1 MKGTQSSFTGRSLL
15 PYTSPSH
22 RGQKARGGRGRD
34 RSNEEEVRV
43 ATLVCSPGPP
53 RCSPLPPT
61 WRGLEGVGQ
70 RVSLSTGGRRRKP
83 YRSHGA
89 ARLQRTVPAPR
100 LSGLPV
106 TVATASSHARRPS
119 KVLRLCLCACP
130 GLPCLAS
137 SLAGGGEGEGGAGG
151 RLGQASASGQKVFSV
166 CVLLP
171 VPRGPRNRTAEDR
184 HEGRQRLSRVPLRM

>member
-1 MKGTQSSFTGRSLL
+1 M
-15 PYTSPSH
+15 
-22 RGQKARGGRGRD
+22 
-34 RSNEEEVRV
+34 
-43 ATLVCSPGPP
+43 ATLLCSPGPP

-106 TVATASSHARRPS
+106 TVATASSHALRPS
-119 KVLRLCLCACP
+119 KVLRLCACP

-137 SLAGGGEGEGGAGG
+137 SLAGGGGTFGPSVSVWPESFLSLCPAPCAEGSPEPDRGGQTRGSPKAKPSSITYVMGCNFYCF
-151 RLGQASASGQKVFSV
+151 VFLLAESHSV
-166 CVLLP
+166 SFLEP
-171 VPRGPRNRTAEDR
+171 
-184 HEGRQRLSRVPLRM
+184 